1 VPRSPLLFAAVAVLF
16 TTASWAQSPLSY
28 NTAATDSLTG
38 TPSYTTVRIGVNGG
52 TASTIVDATGTTT
65 FTSNGSEFY
74 VGVNTGAVTGIG
86 RLNLGPSNS
95 ITATQVTIGGAQP
108 DNNGPAGNIGTV
120 TTPASSSTSFAA
132 SNFAVGTGK
141 GTGTLTLG
149 SAATL
154 SIGSTA
160 ARTALVVGRWSVGNS
175 HSGNGTVNLS
185 AGTASLYLSSLNLAR
200 ITDTSGGSGSLCT
213 GSITL
218 GTSATNHL
226 NVVGSGSVVTIA
238 SNTTTGGNGQSAT
251 GTLTINNLDAASAV
265 TSTNN
270 ATAIL
275 IASRAGSATYNA
287 TGTLNLN
294 GGTLT
299 ITTSGSAI
307 AGGGGP
313 STLEIGGGFTLK
325 AGASSTTWI
334 QNLTNARLK
343 TGGVVFDTNGF
354 DITVPQ
360 GFSGTG
366 TPAGGLTKAGL
377 GKLTLS
383 GANTYAGPTTVN
395 AGVLDIASSGS
406 ISNLSSLTLSGGT
419 LRSNSAT
426 SYTGTFTASSGTIGG
441 TNLLG
446 SLGGRTIGAGLTLSP
461 GNSPGTATTTSQSWA
476 GGGTYLWEINSVAGS
491 AGLDPGWD
499 LLSGSDT
506 LTVSATSGSKF
517 MLAITSLDQ
526 ANAPGSVFNFD
537 PNGSY
542 VWKIADFANPVSGF
556 DASAFQINTTGFTN
570 NFTGTFSVALGT
582 SVAGGDNTEVYVT
595 YAVPEPA
602 TFGLLAA
609 GAALVATAVR
619 RRRPR
624 GR

>member
-1 VPRSPLLFAAVAVLF
+1 VPRPPLLIAAVAVLF
-16 TTASWAQSPLSY
+16 TSASLAQSPLSY
-28 NTAATDSLTG
+28 NTAATNSLTG
-38 TPSYTTVRIGVNGG
+38 TPSYTTVRVGVNGG
-52 TASTIVDATGTTT
+52 TASTIVDATGTTS

-74 VGVNTGAVTGIG
+74 VGVNTGTATGIG

-108 DNNGPAGNIGTV
+108 DNNGPAGNTGTV
-120 TTPASSSTSFAA
+120 TTPASSTTSFAA

-141 GTGTLTLG
+141 GTGTFTLG
-149 SAATL
+149 SAATV
-154 SIGSTA
+154 SIGSTG
-160 ARTALVVGRWSVGNS
+160 ARTSMVVGRWSEFNS
-175 HSGNGTVNLS
+175 HTVNGTANLS
-185 AGTASLYLSSLNLAR
+185 AGTASLYLSSLNVAR
-200 ITDTSGGSGSLCT
+200 ITNTSGGTGSVCT
-213 GSITL
+213 GSMTL
-218 GTSATNHL
+218 GTSTTNHL

-238 SNTTTGGNGQSAT
+238 SNTTTAGNGQSAT
-251 GTLTINNLDAASAV
+251 GTLTINNLDAGSAV

-334 QNLTNARLK
+334 QNLTNARIK
-343 TGGVVFDTNGF
+343 TGGVVFDSNGF

-360 GFSGTG
+360 GFSATG
-366 TPAGGLTKAGL
+366 TPAGGLTKAGV
-377 GKLTLS
+377 GRLTLS
-383 GANTYAGPTTVN
+383 GANTYTGTTSVN

-406 ISNLSSLTLSGGT
+406 ISNSSPLTLSGGT
-419 LRSNSAT
+419 LRYNSAST
-426 SYTGTFTASSGTIGG
+426 YTGTFTPTSGTLGG

-461 GNSPGTATTTSQSWA
+461 GNSPGTASTTSQTWA
-476 GGGTYLWEINSVAGS
+476 GGGTYLWEINSTAGS
-491 AGLDPGWD
+491 AGIEPGWD
-499 LLSGSDT
+499 LLSGSNT
-506 LTVSATSGSKF
+506 LSISATSGSKF
-517 MLAITSLDQ
+517 TLAITSLSL
-526 ANAPGSVFNFD
+526 ANTAGSLFD
-537 PNGSY
+537 FDDAASY
-542 VWKIADFANPVSGF
+542 SWKIADFVNPVSGF
-556 DASAFQINTTGFTN
+556 DAAAFQIDTTGFAN
-570 NFTGTFSVALGT
+570 AFSGTFGVALGST
-582 SVAGGDNTEVYVT
+582 VAGGDNTEVYVT
-595 YAVPEPA
+595 YVAVPEPA
-602 TFGLLAA
+602 TLGLLAA
-609 GAALVATAVR
+609 GGALAAAVAR
-619 RRRPR
+619 RRR